1 MRKPFAKERRFANS
15 QGARCRRRNAVFTF
29 AIELSQPVRLQA
41 ATIEAAMNLQL
52 GTIDRRGSAWWYVRP
67 ELLASLIALL
77 VICLIVWAVTKTHL
91 TGVKQLVQTS
101 TSD

>member
-1 MRKPFAKERRFANS
+1 
-15 QGARCRRRNAVFTF
+15 
-29 AIELSQPVRLQA
+29 
-41 ATIEAAMNLQL
+41 MNLQL

-91 TGVKQLVQTS
+91 TGVKQLVHRVPVIELASS
-101 TSD
+101 TARSLSLK